1 MAGEKRSTISADVVI
16 VGAGSVGSAVARMV
30 SRYSLSSVLLER
42 ESDVCC
48 GTSKANNA
56 HIVCGADITPG
67 LIETGIVV
75 RSNGLY
81 DKVTGELGVPY
92 RRIGNC
98 YAALTEDEVKRLEG
112 MRDNALK
119 NGVNDVKIIS
129 RDEVL
134 DMEPHLTREV
144 RAGLWVPRDGIVS
157 PYTLAIALCENAA
170 RNGVK
175 ILTNQKVEEIT
186 VEDGAV
192 RRVVASD
199 FVVNTRMVINC
210 AGLFADEIS
219 AMVGWD
225 GFKLHPRR
233 GEFFILDRKFRHLVN
248 HIMYPLPNPVSR
260 GATICPTIDDNVL
273 IGPTA
278 VDVTDKFDR
287 GTTAEGL
294 QQVMGSV
301 SKYYPEIK
309 PWMAVTQY
317 AGLRPAGAPDFIIGR
332 HPGVA
337 GFINAAAIRSTG
349 ISACLGIADRV
360 RELMSEVM
368 ELRENPG
375 YNPVRAAE
383 RPFRDL
389 SVEEKD
395 GLIAKDARFGRV
407 VCRCETVTEGEILGA
422 IHCNPPAR
430 DLDSVKRRTRAGM
443 GRCQAG
449 FCRPRVME
457 ILSRET
463 GTPMTGIT
471 LRGPGSEV
479 LTRPTKK
486 TGGKAGVKP

>member
-1 MAGEKRSTISADVVI
+1 MAGEKRKTIDADVVI

-81 DKVTGELGVPY
+81 DQVTEELGVPY

-98 YAALTEDEVKRLEG
+98 YAALTEEEVKRLEG

-134 DMEPHLTREV
+134 EMEPHLTREV
-144 RAGLWVPRDGIVS
+144 KAGLWVPRDGIVS
-157 PYTLAIALCENAA
+157 PYSLAIALCENAA
-170 RNGVK
+170 RNGVRV
-175 ILTNQKVEEIT
+175 LANQKVEEIV

-192 RRVVASD
+192 RRVVATD
-199 FVVNTRMVINC
+199 VVVTTRMVINC
-210 AGLFADEIS
+210 AGLFADEVS
-219 AMVGWD
+219 AMVGWND
-225 GFKLHPRR
+225 FKLHPRR

-294 QQVMGSV
+294 SQVMGSV

-332 HPGVA
+332 HHEVA

-349 ISACLGIADRV
+349 ISACLGIAERV
-360 RELMSEVM
+360 RDLLAEVM
-368 ELRENPG
+368 KLTEKPG
-375 YNPVRAAE
+375 YEPRRPAV
-383 RPFRDL
+383 RPFSGL
-389 SVEEKD
+389 SLEEKD
-395 GLIAKDARFGRV
+395 ALTAKDSRHRKV
-407 VCRCETVTEGEILGA
+407 VCRCETVTEGEILDA
-422 IHCNPPAR
+422 IHRNPAAS
-430 DLDSVKRRTRAGM
+430 DLDAVKRRTRAGM

-463 GTPMTGIT
+463 GTPMTKVT

-479 LTRPTKK
+479 LTRPTKQAAGK
-486 TGGKAGVKP
+486 PGGKS